1 MKTQR
6 ELKKILHEA
15 RLTEEYKKEKSH
27 LDRVMENKKKAP
39 KGNYACKI
47 NP

>member
-15 RLTEEYKKEKSH
+15 RKTKEYKKEKKELSKNQYG
-27 LDRVMENKKKAP
+27 DVVR
-39 KGNYACKI
+39 NYDSK
-47 NP
+47 